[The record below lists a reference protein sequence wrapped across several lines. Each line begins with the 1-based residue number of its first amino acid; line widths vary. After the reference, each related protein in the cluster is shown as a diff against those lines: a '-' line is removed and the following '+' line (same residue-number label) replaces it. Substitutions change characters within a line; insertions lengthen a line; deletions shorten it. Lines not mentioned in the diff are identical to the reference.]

1 MSIVTNIFIAY
12 SVHFIPVYFQKFKII
27 LSKGKDTG
35 ESVHK
40 SRYSGMQIMIAK
52 TMTLQ
57 MLCVHD
63 FSTNLYMVLFHML
76 DTYQFSFFPKCYIFF
91 KINYVSQLLQNVKW
105 GLLVVLWWKSHLS
118 YRSHFQ
124 TQTIQVAS
132 LRRKMLFTIFKYI
145 CFGR

>member
-40 SRYSGMQIMIAK
+40 IRYSGMQIMIAK
-52 TMTLQ
+52 TMTIR

-76 DTYQFSFFPKCYIFF
+76 DTYQFSFFPSVIYFLK
-91 KINYVSQLLQNVKW
+91 
-105 GLLVVLWWKSHLS
+105 
-118 YRSHFQ
+118 
-124 TQTIQVAS
+124 
-132 LRRKMLFTIFKYI
+132 
-145 CFGR
+145 